1 MPSGYILRT
10 NVIINVMAVTQ
21 KNTTQHFVPL
31 RDIKDN
37 VAVLK
42 NGQLNMV
49 LLASSIN
56 FALKSLDEQEAIL
69 RQFQSFLNTIDFSL
83 QFYIQSRRLDIQPY
97 LDVLAGRESAQDND
111 LMKIQLREYMQFIKT
126 FTNEV
131 DVMSKSFFIVIPYT
145 PTSANLQSNLGD
157 FKKLLGGEKNVYFDD
172 KNFAEHK
179 LQLEQRV
186 ALTEQGLAAIGVRTI
201 LLQNEELVELY
212 YHIFNPGDVG
222 KTAPGS

>member
-1 MPSGYILRT
+1 MTMPVSK
-10 NVIINVMAVTQ
+10 

-37 VAVLK
+37 VAILK
-42 NGQLNMV
+42 DGQLNMV

-69 RQFQSFLNTIDFSL
+69 RQFQSFLNTIDFPI

-97 LDVLAGRESAQDND
+97 LDVLATRESKQDND

-131 DVMSKSFFIVIPYT
+131 DVMSKSFFIVIPYS

-172 KNFAEHK
+172 ESFTEHK

-186 ALTEQGLAAIGVRTI
+186 SLVEQGLSSIGVRTI
-201 LLQNEELVELY
+201 LLKNEELVELY
-212 YHIFNPGDVG
+212 YHIFNPSEVG
-222 KTAPGS
+222 KTAPGSK

>member
-1 MPSGYILRT
+1 
-10 NVIINVMAVTQ
+10 MATKTQ

-37 VAVLK
+37 VVIAK
-42 NGQLNMV
+42 DGQMNMV

-56 FALKSLDEQEAIL
+56 FALKSIGEQEAIL
-69 RQFQSFLNTIDFSL
+69 RQFQAFLNTLDFSL
-83 QFYIQSRRLDIQPY
+83 QIYIQSRRLDIQPY
-97 LDVLAGRESAQDND
+97 LDLLSAREVEQDND

-126 FTNEV
+126 FTSEV
-131 DVMSKSFFIVIPYT
+131 DVMSKSFFVVIPYT
-145 PTSANLQSNLGD
+145 PVSANLQTNLGN
-157 FKKLLGGEKNVYFDD
+157 FKELLGGKKNVYFDD

-186 ALTEQGLAAIGVRTI
+186 ALVEQGLASVGIRTI

-222 KTAPGS
+222 KTAPGTQK